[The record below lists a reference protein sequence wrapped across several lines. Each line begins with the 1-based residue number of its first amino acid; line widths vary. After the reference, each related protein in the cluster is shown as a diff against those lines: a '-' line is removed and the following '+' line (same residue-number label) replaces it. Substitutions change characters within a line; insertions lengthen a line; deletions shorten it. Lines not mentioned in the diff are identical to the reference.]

1 LLWID
6 EEHIR
11 RFEGEFRCF
20 LFRGDGR

>member
-6 EEHIR
+6 EEQIR